1 MDDFLRN
8 VEFGFWHVADLGA
21 YDHILFI
28 TLLAV
33 PFLFK
38 SWRQLLWLVTAFTV
52 GHTLSLILV
61 AFNLITGINMAWVEF
76 LIPVTIAITALYNIF
91 TAGRRHQHDAPWL
104 AIGIALIFGLIHGFG
119 FSSAFKMLASG
130 GENKV
135 LLLLEYA
142 LGIELAQVFIVIIVL
157 ILNFLITGLLRFS
170 RKEWVLI
177 ISSIVLGMVVPML
190 INRWMW

>member
-8 VEFGFWHVADLGA
+8 VIFGFEHVLDINA

-38 SWRQLLWLVTAFTV
+38 SWKKLLWLVTAFTV
-52 GHTLSLILV
+52 GHTLSLVLV
-61 AFNLITGINMAWVEF
+61 AFDLITGVNMSWIEF
-76 LIPVTIAITALYNIF
+76 LIPVTIAVTALYNIF
-91 TAGRRHQHDAPWL
+91 TAGNRHRDNSPWI
-104 AIGIALIFGLIHGFG
+104 AIVIALVFGLIHGFG

-130 GENKV
+130 GENKI

-142 LGIELAQVFIVIIVL
+142 LGIEMAQLVIVL
-157 ILNFLITGLLRFS
+157 LVLVFNFIFTAVFRFG
-170 RKEWVLI
+170 RKEWVQV
-177 ISSIVLGMVVPML
+177 ISGIVLGMVLPML
-190 INRWMW
+190 IERWMW